1 MEDVQI
7 EYRGYVIMHPTVRR
21 DTSGWTV
28 NLSSNSRHLIVRL
41 DQPCMVITDGH
52 SLEGAITKAKRYVD
66 IVLGSTAPH
75 LADVG

>member
-52 SLEGAITKAKRYVD
+52 SLEA
-66 IVLGSTAPH
+66 GSPRRSDTLISCWAALPRI
-75 LADVG
+75 